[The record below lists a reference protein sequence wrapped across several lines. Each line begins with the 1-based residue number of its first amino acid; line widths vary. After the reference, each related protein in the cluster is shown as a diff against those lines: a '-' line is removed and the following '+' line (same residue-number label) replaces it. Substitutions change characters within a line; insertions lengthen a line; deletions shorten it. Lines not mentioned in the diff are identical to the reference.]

1 MSRFQAGNGWQNS
14 GAPSP
19 ITPRQIPYDQ
29 IDTINL
35 DGPMGLTE
43 QSPAPIDE
51 TEDWVAGAPA
61 DRYVDVRDL
70 DAADDGEIIGGPG
83 MSAVYPEGR
92 QMYANY
98 NGDFENSLDEKLY
111 RVAENIHN
119 IQVAITNG
127 DDFSFSSVQSAANA
141 ASDHIK
147 SASTDENLHFVVASV
162 SSILNDIEDNLVA
175 TNDYR
180 QASKDLAELK
190 TLVEDTYKFASSD
203 DDDKCCE
210 DGKCG
215 KCSCCNKKSKKDKKK
230 DKKSDKKNK
239 KEGAVEAFLNR
250 VATNGNQE
258 TLQIT
263 DVRNLD
269 DSGSNFTYEK
279 TITPDHVTNVLVP
292 QEVNGEDA
300 GYVGYYN
307 DGSESGI
314 VPQQDENPAPW
325 PYDGT
330 NPALVP
336 YNAGVTPE
344 YSPVQASRAKI
355 FAALNLYDKLESLNM
370 VNPEEKFVHIA
381 KFEQMS
387 DAELKGFSESIDMF
401 EKSGVG
407 QPRVQKVASTNRG
420 RLPDMGRVTTASVSK
435 ENILADDYLI
445 GIK

>member
-19 ITPRQIPYDQ
+19 STPRQLPYDQ
-29 IDTINL
+29 VDTINL
-35 DGPMGLTE
+35 DSWGASE
-43 QSPAPIDE
+43 QSPPPADE
-51 TEDWVAGAPA
+51 VEAWVADAPA
-61 DRYVDVRDL
+61 ARFVDVRDL
-70 DAADDGEIIGGPG
+70 DAADDGEIVQDPNYP
-83 MSAVYPEGR
+83 SAVYPEGR

-98 NGDFENSLDEKLY
+98 QGNFESDMDEKLY
-111 RVAENIHN
+111 KVAENIHN

-127 DDFSFSSVQSAANA
+127 DDFSFSGVQTAANA

-147 SASTDENLHFVVASV
+147 SASTDANLQWVVASV
-162 SSILNDIEDNLVA
+162 PSILNDIEDNLVA

-190 TLVEDTYKFASSD
+190 TLVEDTYKFASDKDEDDD
-203 DDDKCCE
+203 DDDKCTC
-210 DGKCG
+210 DGKGTCAHC
-215 KCSCCNKKSKKDKKK
+215 KANKKAEKKAQKKT
-230 DKKSDKKNK
+230 KKNK
-239 KEGAVEAFLNR
+239 KEGAVDNFMNR

-258 TLQIT
+258 TLQVT
-263 DVRNLD
+263 DVRDLD

-279 TITPDHVTNVLVP
+279 TVTPDHVTNVLEP

-300 GYVGYYN
+300 GYVPYYN
-307 DGSESGI
+307 DGAETGV
-314 VPQQDENPAPW
+314 VPQQDQDESPW
-325 PYDGT
+325 PYDGS

-336 YNAGVTPE
+336 YSA
-344 YSPVQASRAKI
+344 VQASRAKI
-355 FAALNLYDKLESLNM
+355 FTALNLYDKLEKLAM

-401 EKSGVG
+401 EKSGASL
-407 QPRVQKVASTNRG
+407 PRVQKVASTNRG

-435 ENILADDYLI
+435 DSVLADDYLI

>member
-19 ITPRQIPYDQ
+19 ITPRSLPYDQ

-35 DGPMGLTE
+35 DSMGMSE
-43 QSPAPIDE
+43 QSPPPDNE
-51 TEDWVAGAPA
+51 VEDWVADAPA

-70 DAADDGEIIGGPG
+70 DAAEDGEIIGGPG

-92 QMYANY
+92 PMYASY
-98 NGDFENSLDEKLY
+98 NGKFENELDEKLY

-119 IQVAITNG
+119 IQVAISTG
-127 DDFSFSSVQSAANA
+127 DDFSFSKVQAAANE
-141 ASDHIK
+141 ASTHVK
-147 SASTDENLHFVVASV
+147 SASTDTNLHWVVASV

-180 QASKDLAELK
+180 QASKDLSELK
-190 TLVEDTYKFASSD
+190 ELVEDTYKFASGSDEDDED
-203 DDDKCCE
+203 DDDDSDDKA
-210 DGKCG
+210 
-215 KCSCCNKKSKKDKKK
+215 KKVKKGKKDKKG
-230 DKKSDKKNK
+230 KKNK
-239 KEGAVEAFLNR
+239 KEGAVAAFLNR

-258 TLQIT
+258 TLQVT

-269 DSGSNFTYEK
+269 DSGSNFTYES
-279 TITPDHVTNVLVP
+279 TITPDHVTNVLEP
-292 QEVNGEDA
+292 QEVNGADA

-330 NPALVP
+330 NPALVGYTP
-336 YNAGVTPE
+336 GVEP

-355 FAALNLYDKLESLNM
+355 FTALNLYDKLEKLGM
-370 VNPEEKFVHIA
+370 VNPDEKFVHIA
-381 KFEQMS
+381 KLERMS
-387 DAELKGFSESIDMF
+387 PAELKGFSESIDMF
-401 EKSGVG
+401 EKSGAS
-407 QPRVQKVASTNRG
+407 QPRSQKVASTNSGRVPNMG
-420 RLPDMGRVTTASVSK
+420 RLTTASISRESV
-435 ENILADDYLI
+435 LADDYLI

>member
-19 ITPRQIPYDQ
+19 ITPRALPYDQ

-35 DGPMGLTE
+35 NGPFGLSE
-43 QSPAPIDE
+43 QSPPPKDE
-51 TEDWVAGAPA
+51 VEDWVANAPA

-92 QMYANY
+92 PMYASY
-98 NGDFENSLDEKLY
+98 NGNFENDLDEKLY

-119 IQVAITNG
+119 IQVAISNG
-127 DDFSFSSVQSAANA
+127 DDFSFTKVQQAANE
-141 ASDHIK
+141 ASDHVK
-147 SASTDENLHFVVASV
+147 SASTDTNLHWVVASV
-162 SSILNDIEDNLVA
+162 GSILNDIEDNLVA

-180 QASKDLAELK
+180 QASKDLGELK
-190 TLVEDTYKFASSD
+190 TLVEDTYKFASDSD
-203 DDDKCCE
+203 DDDDKDDD
-210 DGKCG
+210 DGTKNFEKG
-215 KCSCCNKKSKKDKKK
+215 KKKSKKKSKKHA
-230 DKKSDKKNK
+230 KKV
-239 KEGAVEAFLNR
+239 GAVESFLNR

-258 TLQIT
+258 TLQVT

-269 DSGSNFTYEK
+269 DSGSNFTYE
-279 TITPDHVTNVLVP
+279 TTVTPDHITNVLEP
-292 QEVNGEDA
+292 QEVNGADA

-314 VPQQDENPAPW
+314 VPQQDENPTPW
-325 PYDGT
+325 PYDAT

-336 YNAGVTPE
+336 YTSGVEP
-344 YSPVQASRAKI
+344 YSPVQASRVKI
-355 FAALNLYDKLESLNM
+355 FTALNLYDKLEKLGM

-387 DAELKGFSESIDMF
+387 NAELKGFSESIDMF
-401 EKSGVG
+401 EKSGAS
-407 QPRVQKVASTNRG
+407 QPRSQRVASTNSG
-420 RLPDMGRVTTASVSK
+420 RLPDMGRLTTASISR
-435 ENILADDYLI
+435 ESILADDYLI

>member
-19 ITPRQIPYDQ
+19 ITPRLPGQEYDQ

-35 DGPMGLTE
+35 NGPFGMPE
-43 QSPAPIDE
+43 QSPPPVDE
-51 TEDWVAGAPA
+51 VEDWVANAPA

-70 DAADDGEIIGGPG
+70 DAADNGEIVGGPG

-92 QMYANY
+92 QMYASY
-98 NGDFENSLDEKLY
+98 NGHFENELDEKLY
-111 RVAENIHN
+111 KVAENIHN

-127 DDFSFSSVQSAANA
+127 DDFSFSNVQSAANA
-141 ASDHIK
+141 AATHVK
-147 SASTDENLHFVVASV
+147 NASTDTNLQWVVASV

-180 QASKDLAELK
+180 QASKDLSELK
-190 TLVEDTYKFASSD
+190 DLVEDTYKFASGSD
-203 DDDKCCE
+203 DDDDEE
-210 DGKCG
+210 DDDEDKA
-215 KCSCCNKKSKKDKKK
+215 KDSKKAKKSGKKDK
-230 DKKSDKKNK
+230 KKNK
-239 KEGAVEAFLNR
+239 KEGAVDSFINR

-258 TLQIT
+258 TLEVT

-269 DSGSNFTYEK
+269 DSGQNFTYEK
-279 TITPDHVTNVLVP
+279 TVTPDHVTNVLEP

-307 DGSESGI
+307 DGAESGI
-314 VPQQDENPAPW
+314 VPQQDENPTPW

-336 YNAGVTPE
+336 YTSGVEP

-355 FAALNLYDKLESLNM
+355 FTAFNLYEKLEKLGM
-370 VNPEEKFVHIA
+370 VNPEEKFIHIA

-387 DAELKGFSESIDMF
+387 PAELKGFSESIDMF
-401 EKSGVG
+401 EKSGAS
-407 QPRVQKVASTNRG
+407 QPRSQRVASTNSG
-420 RLPDMGRVTTASVSK
+420 RLPDMGRLTTASISK
-435 ENILADDYLI
+435 ENITADDYLI

>member
-1 MSRFQAGNGWQNS
+1 MSRFQAGNGWQNA

-19 ITPRQIPYDQ
+19 VTPRRIPYDQ

-35 DGPMGLTE
+35 DSWGTAE
-43 QSPAPIDE
+43 QSPPPVDE
-51 TEDWVAGAPA
+51 VEDWVANAPA
-61 DRYVDVRDL
+61 DRFVDVRDL
-70 DAADDGEIIGGPG
+70 DAADDGEIPGGPG
-83 MSAVYPEGR
+83 SSAVYPEGR
-92 QMYANY
+92 PMYANY
-98 NGDFENSLDEKLY
+98 QGSFVDDIDEKLY

-127 DDFSFSSVQSAANA
+127 DDFSFSGVQSAANA
-141 ASDHIK
+141 ANDHIK
-147 SASTDENLHFVVASV
+147 SASTDTNLHWVVASIP
-162 SSILNDIEDNLVA
+162 SILNDIEDNLVA
-175 TNDYR
+175 TNNYR

-203 DDDKCCE
+203 DDDDEEE
-210 DGKCG
+210 DKENFS
-215 KCSCCNKKSKKDKKK
+215 KNKKKDKKK
-230 DKKSDKKNK
+230 NKKNK
-239 KEGAVEAFLNR
+239 KEGAVDTFINR

-279 TITPDHVTNVLVP
+279 TVTPDHITNVLVP

-314 VPQQDENPAPW
+314 VPQQDEDPSPW

-336 YNAGVTPE
+336 YNAGVTPS
-344 YSPVQASRAKI
+344 YSAVQASRAKI
-355 FAALNLYDKLESLNM
+355 FTALNLYDKLEALNM

-387 DAELKGFSESIDMF
+387 DGELKGFSESIDMF
-401 EKSGVG
+401 EKSGASL
-407 QPRVQKVASTNRG
+407 PRVQKVASTNRG
-420 RLPDMGRVTTASVSK
+420 RLPDMGRVTTASVSRDSV
-435 ENILADDYLI
+435 LADDYLI

>member
-1 MSRFQAGNGWQNS
+1 MSRFQAGNGWQNA

-19 ITPRQIPYDQ
+19 ATPRQVPYDQ
-29 IDTINL
+29 VDTINL
-35 DGPMGLTE
+35 DSWGASE
-43 QSPAPIDE
+43 QSPPPVDE
-51 TEDWVAGAPA
+51 TEGWVADAPA
-61 DRYVDVRDL
+61 NRFVDVRDL
-70 DAADDGEIIGGPG
+70 DAADDGEIPGGPG
-83 MSAVYPEGR
+83 SSAVFPEGR

-98 NGDFENSLDEKLY
+98 QGDFANDMDEKLY

-119 IQVAITNG
+119 IQVAINNG
-127 DDFSFSSVQSAANA
+127 DDFSFTDVQSAANA
-141 ASDHIK
+141 ANDHIK
-147 SASTDENLHFVVASV
+147 SASTDTDLHFVVASV

-180 QASKDLAELK
+180 QASKDLSELK

-203 DDDKCCE
+203 EDKDDDDDDDSKDE
-210 DGKCG
+210 
-215 KCSCCNKKSKKDKKK
+215 KKSKKSAKKDKKK
-230 DKKSDKKNK
+230 DKKNK
-239 KEGAVEAFLNR
+239 KEGAVDTFLNR

-263 DVRNLD
+263 DVRDLD

-279 TITPDHVTNVLVP
+279 TVTPDHVTNVLVP

-300 GYVGYYN
+300 GYVPYYN

-314 VPQQDENPAPW
+314 VPQQDENPSPW

-336 YNAGVTPE
+336 YAGGVEPS
-344 YSPVQASRAKI
+344 YSAVQASRAKI
-355 FAALNLYDKLESLNM
+355 FTALNLYDKLEALNM

-381 KFEQMS
+381 KLEQMS
-387 DAELKGFSESIDMF
+387 DAELKGFSESVDMF
-401 EKSGVG
+401 EKSGAS

-420 RLPDMGRVTTASVSK
+420 RLPDMGRVTTANVSK
-435 ENILADDYLI
+435 DNFLADDYLI

>member
-19 ITPRQIPYDQ
+19 ATPRQLPYDQ
-29 IDTINL
+29 MDTINL
-35 DGPMGLTE
+35 DSWGAQE
-43 QSPAPIDE
+43 QSPPPADE
-51 TEDWVAGAPA
+51 VEGWVADAPA
-61 DRYVDVRDL
+61 ARFVDVRDL
-70 DAADDGEIIGGPG
+70 DAADNGEIVQDPNYP
-83 MSAVYPEGR
+83 SAVYPEGR

-98 NGDFENSLDEKLY
+98 QGNFESDMDEKLY
-111 RVAENIHN
+111 KVAENIHN
-119 IQVAITNG
+119 VQVAITNG
-127 DDFSFSSVQSAANA
+127 DDFSFSGVQSAAND

-147 SASTDENLHFVVASV
+147 SASTDANLQWVVASV
-162 SSILNDIEDNLVA
+162 PSILNDIEDNLVA

-190 TLVEDTYKFASSD
+190 SLVEDTYKFASD
-203 DDDKCCE
+203 DDGDADDETESTEKNEKTEKNASTQGQQIEKTE
-210 DGKCG
+210 D
-215 KCSCCNKKSKKDKKK
+215 
-230 DKKSDKKNK
+230 
-239 KEGAVEAFLNR
+239 GAVENFINR

-258 TLQIT
+258 TLQVT
-263 DVRNLD
+263 DVRDLD

-279 TITPDHVTNVLVP
+279 TVTPDHITNVLEP

-300 GYVGYYN
+300 GYVPYYN
-307 DGSESGI
+307 DGAETGI
-314 VPQQDENPAPW
+314 VPQENQDETPW
-325 PYDGT
+325 PGDAT

-336 YNAGVTPE
+336 YSA
-344 YSPVQASRAKI
+344 VQASRAKI
-355 FAALNLYDKLESLNM
+355 FTALNLYDKLEALEM

-401 EKSGVG
+401 EKSGASR
-407 QPRVQKVASTNRG
+407 PRVQKVASTNRG

-435 ENILADDYLI
+435 DSVLADDYLI

>member
-1 MSRFQAGNGWQNS
+1 MSRFQAANGWQNS

-19 ITPRQIPYDQ
+19 ITPRQFPYDQ
-29 IDTINL
+29 VDTINL
-35 DGPMGLTE
+35 PGPLGLTE
-43 QSPAPIDE
+43 QSPDPVNE
-51 TEDWVAGAPA
+51 VEGWVADTPA

-98 NGDFENSLDEKLY
+98 QGKFDNDLDETLY

-119 IQVAITNG
+119 IQVAISNG
-127 DDFSFSSVQSAANA
+127 DDFSFSNVQSAANA
-141 ASDHIK
+141 ASTHVK
-147 SASTDENLHFVVASV
+147 SASTDTNLHWVVASV

-203 DDDKCCE
+203 EDDDEK
-210 DGKCG
+210 DD
-215 KCSCCNKKSKKDKKK
+215 KKDKKK
-230 DKKSDKKNK
+230 GKKKDKKNK
-239 KEGAVEAFLNR
+239 KEGAVGSFLNR

-263 DVRNLD
+263 DVRDLD
-269 DSGSNFTYEK
+269 DSGSNFTYDK

-325 PYDGT
+325 PYDAT

-336 YNAGVTPE
+336 YNAGVTPN
-344 YSPVQASRAKI
+344 YSAVQASRAKI
-355 FAALNLYDKLESLNM
+355 FTAMNLYDKLAALNM

-401 EKSGVG
+401 EKSGAG
-407 QPRVQKVASTNRG
+407 LPRVQKVASTNRG
-420 RLPDMGRVTTASVSK
+420 RLPDMGRVTTANISK
-435 ENILADDYLI
+435 DAVLADDYLI